1 MALPT
6 EGEHLDLSFAI
17 SKEATVEM
25 KRRLWQPRRSIIRAS
40 LLLSAMCL
48 LQQCASVGGRGNMNP
63 SDSDDSRG
71 RSRARPSM
79 TTAARLLASAI
90 RTGHRAADTLVEAVA
105 HVEHHDT
112 FSTTPAINSQSN
124 PSHSLSVASNLLQD
138 FVVTTHVSRSVDT
151 EQRKAS
157 SYYLDAHSPG
167 MCHQFYCQF
176 IAIPTGIICSH
187 VTVYHSLF
195 LGEPCILTWIRY
207 STIEHR
213 ATHNVSQ
220 HSH

>member
-1 MALPT
+1 
-6 EGEHLDLSFAI
+6 
-17 SKEATVEM
+17 VEM